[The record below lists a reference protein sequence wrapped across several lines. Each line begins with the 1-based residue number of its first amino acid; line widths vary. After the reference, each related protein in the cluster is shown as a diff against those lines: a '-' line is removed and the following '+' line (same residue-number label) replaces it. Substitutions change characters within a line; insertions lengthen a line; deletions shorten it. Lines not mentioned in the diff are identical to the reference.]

1 MYKIEDNNVNDYAEV
16 RIALDE
22 LNGNS
27 QSFQNSL
34 SYSYG
39 ILSFYTNS
47 FASIKPSFFS
57 FNFVEKKEYLH
68 SELVIFTPSEASIVG
83 IDDRIK
89 TTENLYLVRY
99 MDGGQT
105 INPKTGEMQP
115 TIEKA
120 VPVEILMTCPKKQCE
135 YLYVEGGFV
144 VWKMCPR
151 SVPQHPVSISGSIEK
166 TALDA
171 LTDLDDA
178 SISAL
183 TDIVMADIELRG
195 FSYSSQFPEYLGKIC
210 GTKDITHYAA
220 NVKGFIEKYLSAS
233 LRYEPHYTYEGK
245 QIPGVILPQ
254 KPIEYRNQ
262 AAVFY
267 ALYAE
272 ELDKKYEASQ
282 YVEFLSANCFRCL
295 TPDRIPVKYIEK
307 ALTAA
312 RRLIFGF
319 SETEVVLN
327 HFQKCLIQAPTN
339 DSYSAWYLNTEYD
352 NGIMEQCSS
361 TILPHLEKQSIPR
374 ILNELIHTDS
384 RAERYLPSL
393 KGKTKGIVARFQIA
407 KNEQTIPMYIVAA
420 FAQNSSSSLTTLIV
434 HLCEFIKDYY
444 NTILPS
450 EQRFD
455 DTESKT
461 NLSDVLRVIL
471 TAPCAQELTLTKNA
485 KTLLL
490 STFLDTRSL
499 YTLDDDL
506 ARNLFND
513 NGIQLDLIDL
523 IRHHE
528 KWSRE
533 RFVELINNLKPHLQ
547 ILERAV
553 AMIWGDLDLQY
564 DINDCEI
571 QVLPTSLLKLLAWL
585 ITYCDAAT
593 LEAVIDLPS
602 FHGSIKYK
610 RRTKYVSLLRALP
623 EIQHLTESDSSVYNL
638 GAYLSGK
645 VYREIEEYDIAEIT
659 TINITDAV
667 SDWNRFAKHHFNLA
681 ISSLESSP
689 LEHKELYA
697 ALFRDYWQDNDRETI
712 LQKKY
717 TAELQK
723 DVGTVAIPENTK
735 TILSECYGIK
745 AFDAYVKFFQRFI
758 EDGSVDVSDDLFD
771 SFVNA
776 CNQRHKYQELIEFLI
791 KHPEIEQERQEVHL
805 INVINASFAANQYSP
820 AAFSIFSSG
829 FSVENAINLILT
841 HFATTKFESITSL
854 IALYLYQGEYF
865 KARYLYDIY
874 GARAKVGRTRIYAQF
889 NKLLDSNTNH
899 VLQVGNEVNHFQV
912 INTAFYA
919 LNPQD
924 LIEFLSWAGTVPL
937 PAWKDYNPKHNYKG
951 AFLKLLDQP
960 KDADRWE
967 NFLFKLSSKLSQFP
981 ANAWMICVC
990 DGILSSIWNL
1000 TNNYDAHRA
1009 YEIVLTQ
1016 IRNPITKRR
1025 FFPVNLLPYITEYIV
1040 RNDDTRLCENLLST
1054 LGEDQL
1060 LSRITTQNIWEKS
1073 YKESLTGFS
1082 AYCIRKIKETDNK
1095 LFSDILKIVSP
1106 SISVENLAAVAAI
1119 PGNEEYLI
1127 RQLSKCYLNGSQIS
1141 EAQLLVKQIN
1151 RSSLTFKAT
1160 EALSVLQFAYTDE
1173 TELFD
1178 KFPMLEREE
1187 SIFRLKKD
1195 CVTLL
1200 QNYPSDE
1207 DFRVFEKSDAD
1218 PQYKRL
1224 VFSIVFGV
1232 YYSDSIFDRYDYDFK
1247 AFQRKTGQ
1255 IIITRFLDKAF
1266 RSQLVFNKSY
1276 EFFYI
1281 RWRYLKLYAASVIA
1295 LEGPKDLADL
1305 IELMKLHHHE
1315 DAVLDQYLVPF
1326 KNAVDALWLDSKLD
1340 EAEKK
1345 NFLYSL
1351 ITGEFSDFF
1360 DEHLD
1365 SFASLSSDTARS
1377 MRAIVSALD
1386 YRDVAK
1392 SIYCYFVGEM
1402 RRSQFKNI
1410 LSVTNVL
1417 VPTAFDTVCALQQFH
1432 NDDYAWN
1439 YFEKSLL
1446 IGAGKCVDEL
1456 VTMKADDF
1464 AKYHDLVNPLTCSR
1478 QFPFQMYK
1486 IIRSYLVQGE
1496 SKSFLK
1502 GKSFLRRSGTLIAY
1516 LAEHCDVNAPD
1527 VFHYLEALEAAI
1539 SGNRAETANCLYAI
1553 AGRID
1558 SIPVSWRGEASALQD
1573 YATGSTDVFH
1583 ASSNSLDLSID
1594 AQNSGSTYFFGH
1606 TILDSLGVQEQQL
1619 SSNETD
1625 ELWNQFLFNRD
1636 TMPEKDTLIAGAT
1649 ALCNYNRY
1657 SKEEKLREK
1666 AFHVGLFAIKIK
1678 SSASLSSDIKVDIAA
1693 ELFSHKCG
1701 GQEFFSL
1708 FDSLLKESD
1717 CSINSW
1723 CRNRDRIRHFISD
1736 SGYYS
1741 RYFSDEVFAQLYSD
1755 ILDPCNNSL
1764 ELLDAQQYSVE
1775 ELRKDL
1781 ISFKSII
1788 DKMPTTPICKTLYAA
1803 LDQKK
1808 AYIERHIRLKI
1819 KIENPKDVTTDGYLY
1834 FNIRNIGDIA
1844 VPMDYCVLELQK
1856 QTIHLGESIKTLLPG
1871 YETGAR
1877 AQYTF
1882 VPDEPVIVLVRY
1894 NGEILDRACRECNS
1908 IQIRL
1913 PQQEIDLMDEVYNV
1927 RQAARVYGRSFELT
1941 KLNRLI
1947 STEGKALIY
1956 GPSRIGK
1963 TSILD
1968 GVRNPSEIVE
1978 DETQSVKKKKRA
1990 INRVDRDRLIIITF
2004 GGEGIGKDSDY
2015 EAIPNDAAS
2024 ETIEEH
2030 LLVSSILFALEDH
2043 DRMLL
2048 PQLYSAELQ
2057 EGIRN
2062 CLTENNKISVRYS
2075 HLREYLQK
2083 QGFELWLI
2091 LDEFQKIVERWVP
2104 SEQGEFNKVWERLN
2118 SQSRIKL
2125 ILCGSDDLLKH
2136 MVLKS
2141 SSYWREKM
2149 SPYGIQIFALEEA
2162 PFRNM
2167 LKTEPLSYGESV
2179 EELGISYSEEALH
2192 ALYIYTGGVPLFGKQ
2207 ICNQV
2212 LKALESSKELKH
2224 RSVIFS
2230 ADVARA
2236 TQLLIDQQ
2244 SAKYGNIKEIN
2255 DSVTKNL
2262 AETDKWILNYI
2273 AKYMDQNGT
2282 LGCPYSVFYNHPSGP
2297 LKIAENESESVKA
2310 LDVSLKIASARGII
2324 KKIDDD
2330 ATDPVFTFCTVF
2342 YYSAFLGSAKDDL
2355 HLENRLF
2362 GQAETEN
2369 EENEE
2374 PEFSREHVADEIKI
2388 RYNDPAGQ
2396 YSFLKDILVRLDPD
2410 GKQLRPLFEQDYSKN
2425 NVNISGGTTAF
2436 GDNNTLNN
2444 ITIQQVQINQISGS
2458 VSGLLKIL
2466 SDSGRMLSATQQSNV
2481 EKILD
2486 QMPRL
2491 SLLPFGTETPDKM
2504 GVEDDS
2510 LSVFDVDSYTEAWEK
2525 GVAAASNQSMVD
2537 WAKNHVKQLPLSEDA
2552 LEFICD
2558 IRENDNVPSNK
2569 FRQADRD
2576 RVLTSLYLWD
2586 IYKQIEEKTVKPVN
2600 NSSAEKPF
2608 YLDYSPVTILLGKTL
2623 EQMLIEKHLPLYRNQ
2638 DIWKHQVCL
2647 DANAKNPPANKP
2659 LRFDKPVIGTFTTAL
2674 HILLSISMNDCEEE
2688 EKREN
2693 RRRFL
2698 QKTAASESE
2707 WKKYYDDLNAAK
2719 DIRNNSAHLQPVL
2732 QSECDALFKKLFDQK
2747 LLKHTYEYVS
2757 APKTDS

>member
-47 FASIKPSFFS
+47 FASIKPSFFN

-105 INPKTGEMQP
+105 INPKNGEMQP
-115 TIEKA
+115 TIDKA

-262 AAVFY
+262 AAEFY

-339 DSYSAWYLNTEYD
+339 DSYSAWYSNTEYD
-352 NGIMEQCSS
+352 NSIMEQCSS

-444 NTILPS
+444 STILPF

-471 TAPCAQELTLTKNA
+471 TAPCAQELTLTRNA

-499 YTLDDDL
+499 HTLDDDL

-564 DINDCEI
+564 DNNDCEI

-585 ITYCDAAT
+585 ITYCDSAT

-667 SDWNRFAKHHFNLA
+667 SDWNRFAKHLFNLA
-681 ISSLESSP
+681 VTSLESSP
-689 LEHKELYA
+689 LERKELYA
-697 ALFRDYWQDNDRETI
+697 ALFRDYWQDNERETI

-717 TAELQK
+717 TAELQN

-745 AFDAYVKFFQRFI
+745 AFDAYVKLFQRFI
-758 EDGSVDVSDDLFD
+758 EDGSVDFSDDLFD

-791 KHPEIEQERQEVHL
+791 KHPEIEQERQEGHL

-829 FSVENAINLILT
+829 FSVDNAINLILA
-841 HFATTKFESITSL
+841 HFTTTKFESITSL
-854 IALYLYQGEYF
+854 IALYLYRSEYF

-899 VLQVGNEVNHFQV
+899 VLQVGHEVNHFQV

-924 LIEFLSWAGTVPL
+924 LIEFLSWAGTIPL
-937 PAWKDYNPKHNYKG
+937 PAWKDYNPKHIYKG

-967 NFLFKLSSKLSQFP
+967 SFLFKLSSKLSQFP

-1000 TNNYDAHRA
+1000 TNNYDVHRA

-1016 IRNPITKRR
+1016 IRNPLTKRR

-1040 RNDDTRLCENLLST
+1040 RNDDIRLCENLLST

-1073 YKESLTGFS
+1073 YKERLTGFS

-1106 SISVENLAAVAAI
+1106 SISVENLATVAAI

-1187 SIFRLKKD
+1187 SFFGLKKD

-1207 DFRVFEKSDAD
+1207 DFRIFEKSDAD

-1315 DAVLDQYLVPF
+1315 DAVLDQYLIPF

-1365 SFASLSSDTARS
+1365 SFANLSSDTARL
-1377 MRAIVSALD
+1377 MRTIVSALD

-1402 RRSQFKNI
+1402 RRSQFKNA

-1464 AKYHDLVNPLTCSR
+1464 AKYHELVNPLTCSR

-1496 SKSFLK
+1496 NKSFLK
-1502 GKSFLRRSGTLIAY
+1502 GTSFLRRSGTLIAY
-1516 LAEHCDVNAPD
+1516 LVEHCDVNAPD

-1583 ASSNSLDLSID
+1583 ASSNNLDLSID
-1594 AQNSGSTYFFGH
+1594 AQNAGSTYFFGH

-1619 SSNETD
+1619 SSDETD
-1625 ELWNQFLFNRD
+1625 ELRNQFLFNRN
-1636 TMPEKDTLIAGAT
+1636 TMSEKDTLIAGAT
-1649 ALCNYNRY
+1649 ALCNYNRF
-1657 SKEEKLREK
+1657 SEDPELKKSAINKLKETAVE
-1666 AFHVGLFAIKIK
+1666 VGLFAIKTK
-1678 SSASLSSDIKVDIAA
+1678 SSSILSSDTKVYIAA
-1693 ELFSHKCG
+1693 ELFSHKCD
-1701 GQEFFSL
+1701 GQEFYSL
-1708 FDSLLKESD
+1708 FDALLKGSG
-1717 CSINSW
+1717 CSINCW
-1723 CRNRDRIRHFISD
+1723 CRNRDLILQFVSN

-1741 RYFSDEVFAQLYSD
+1741 NDYSDNYFARLYSD
-1755 ILDPCNNSL
+1755 VLEPCGIKL
-1764 ELLDAQQYSVE
+1764 ELLEKQQYSTE
-1775 ELRKDL
+1775 ELIKDL
-1781 ISFKSII
+1781 TNYMDALKAHQDSEFRRA
-1788 DKMPTTPICKTLYAA
+1788 LHAA
-1803 LDQKK
+1803 LKRFHDKLMNGVQLHVEVEDFS
-1808 AYIERHIRLKI
+1808 ITD
-1819 KIENPKDVTTDGYLY
+1819 ENVY
-1834 FNIRNIGDIA
+1834 FSVKNVGNQSI
-1844 VPMDYCVLELQK
+1844 VLSELELQVQGLHCECEELK
-1856 QTIHLGESIKTLLPG
+1856 KPVSVLHPQYIVGGRVRLTSIPDSG
-1871 YETGAR
+1871 
-1877 AQYTF
+1877 F
-1882 VPDEPVIVLVRY
+1882 VIQVISAGIVLSRVVLDQDS
-1894 NGEILDRACRECNS
+1894 ILFKTVPTTDLRINDNYATDRATLVFGREE
-1908 IQIRL
+1908 Q
-1913 PQQEIDLMDEVYNV
+1913 
-1927 RQAARVYGRSFELT
+1927 
-1941 KLNRLI
+1941 LNQLRFLI
-1947 STEGKALIY
+1947 SEKGKAMIY

-1968 GVRNPSEIVE
+1968 LVRKDAAGQGNVVTVTFAGDGSAAKDQDYESIPADTSANSFEEALLIEPIVKAFDYDLGGKRLRTPNTFSDVEEEEI
-1978 DETQSVKKKKRA
+1978 RA
-1990 INRVDRDRLIIITF
+1990 ILNR
-2004 GGEGIGKDSDY
+2004 
-2015 EAIPNDAAS
+2015 N
-2024 ETIEEH
+2024 
-2030 LLVSSILFALEDH
+2030 VST
-2043 DRMLL
+2043 
-2048 PQLYSAELQ
+2048 Q
-2057 EGIRN
+2057 
-2062 CLTENNKISVRYS
+2062 KRYS
-2075 HLREYLQK
+2075 MLNGYLEK
-2083 QGFELWLI
+2083 HNLELWLI
-2091 LDEFQKIVERWVP
+2091 LDEFQKAVSRWVP
-2104 SEQGEFNKVWERLN
+2104 ETTDAFYTICKDLSAESK
-2118 SQSRIKL
+2118 IKL
-2125 ILCGSDDLLKH
+2125 ILCGADELLKQ
-2136 MVLKS
+2136 MLLVKNS
-2141 SSYWREKM
+2141 VWRKLF
-2149 SPYGIQIFALEEA
+2149 PEEYCVQVA
-2162 PFRNM
+2162 AIEQEPFMRM
-2167 LKTEPLSYGESV
+2167 LRTEPLESKRSI
-2179 EELGISYSEEALH
+2179 EDAGLYYSDKALEA
-2192 ALYIYTGGVPLFGKQ
+2192 AYCYTGGVPLYGKQ

-2212 LKALESSKELKH
+2212 LLALRNNGELQK
-2224 RSVIFS
+2224 RPKIYTVDI
-2230 ADVARA
+2230 ALA
-2236 TQLLIDQQ
+2236 TQVLVDEQ
-2244 SAKYGNIKEIN
+2244 SVKGKIYAIYEA
-2255 DSVTKNL
+2255 VTKGL
-2262 AETDKWILNYI
+2262 SDDTDTLFLSYIASYILNQGVI
-2273 AKYMDQNGT
+2273 
-2282 LGCPYSVFYNHPSGP
+2282 GCPYSAFTQNPKGDFKYLTEGDFPY
-2297 LKIAENESESVKA
+2297 KI
-2310 LDVSLKIASARGII
+2310 LDDSLAIAQARGII
-2324 KKIDDD
+2324 RKVDRK
-2330 ATDPVFTFCTVF
+2330 AVDPVYTFCTIF
-2342 YYSAFLGSAKDDL
+2342 YYSAFLGNAMNDPN
-2355 HLENRLF
+2355 LERRLF
-2362 GQAETEN
+2362 VRGDDY
-2369 EENEE
+2369 
-2374 PEFSREHVADEIKI
+2374 DEIDEGSDFSTQYVVDQIKA
-2388 RYNDPAGQ
+2388 RYIDSIGQ
-2396 YSFLKDILVRLDPD
+2396 YVFVREVIERLDPD
-2410 GKQLRPLFEQDYSKN
+2410 GRHLRERLEKDFSKTRQEFHN
-2425 NVNISGGTTAF
+2425 EGGSTVV
-2436 GDNNTLNN
+2436 GNNNTLNN
-2444 ITIQQVQINQISGS
+2444 ITIQQVQINQISES

-2466 SDSGRMLSATQQSNV
+2466 SGSGEMLSETQQSNV
-2481 EKILD
+2481 EELLEG
-2486 QMPRL
+2486 MPRL
-2491 SLLPFGTETPDKM
+2491 SLLPFGTETPDEL
-2504 GVEDDS
+2504 GVEADS
-2510 LSVFDVDSYTEAWEK
+2510 LSVFDVDSYSEAWEK

-2537 WAKNHVKQLPLSEDA
+2537 WAKENIKRLPLSEDS

-2558 IRENDNVPSNK
+2558 IRENDNVSSNK

-2576 RVLTSLYLWD
+2576 RILTSLYLWD
-2586 IYKQIEEKTVKPVN
+2586 IYKQIEERTSMPAN
-2600 NSSAEKPF
+2600 DSSTEKPF
-2608 YLDYSPVTILLGKTL
+2608 YLDYSPVTILIGKTL
-2623 EQMLIEKHLPLYRNQ
+2623 EQMLIEKHLPIYL
-2638 DIWKHQVCL
+2638 DPKVWKNEVCL
-2647 DANAKNPPANKP
+2647 NCTAPYAPANKP
-2659 LRFDKPVIGTFTTAL
+2659 LQFRKPVIGTFTTAL
-2674 HILLSISMNDCEEE
+2674 HILFDTSTRDPEISK
-2688 EKREN
+2688 KREN
-2693 RRRFL
+2693 KALFL
-2698 QKTAASESE
+2698 QKTKANESE
-2707 WKKYYDDLNAAK
+2707 WESYYFDLDSARITR
-2719 DIRNNSAHLQPVL
+2719 DNSAHLRLVSR
-2732 QSECDALFKKLFDQK
+2732 SECDSLFNKLFDQK
-2747 LLKHTYEYVS
+2747 LLERTYEYVS
-2757 APKTDS
+2757 AEKNDS